1 MVGAFA
7 MVQSPDGLEFGMPE
21 CDRCGNVY
29 IIGVLRDTAVTPTT
43 VFGDLQMDRSLLD
56 AN

>member
-1 MVGAFA
+1 